1 MTYNKTPI
9 STPQKPELESTA
21 QTSKS
26 FGERLRAVKQTRWI
40 RFAVVSLIFFGW
52 VVLMGNLW
60 LLLVYPLLFDIYLT
74 QYIPYN
80 WWKKRPNPTRTIMA
94 WVDAMVYALVLIYF
108 LFAFVGQQY
117 EIPSSSLEKSL
128 LVGDRL
134 WVDKTVYGA
143 RVPQTPIHFPLAQ
156 HTLPLLNCKSYVDK
170 PQLEYHRIPG
180 RRSVERGDIVVF
192 NFPNGDTVALNT
204 GPRDYYQVVYD
215 LQRQGVEQ
223 PRQYIA
229 DHPEL
234 FGKVVWRPVDRREN
248 YVKRVVGL
256 PGERL
261 RIAHDIIYINGKA
274 IAEPENVQYNY
285 IIPVK
290 SRINPYDLRDLGLR
304 MEDIANQPIDI
315 AGNIVYDLPL
325 TAAMKAELE
334 KRPEIA
340 GPLVREADAGLFD
353 LGGVFPLGN
362 DYGWTRPDMG
372 EFWIPKRGST
382 LHLTLDNLPIYR
394 RAIAV
399 YEGNDLKVK
408 DGKILINGELTE
420 YYTFKMDYFW
430 MMGDNRDRSLDSRYW
445 GFVPEDHVVGSPV
458 FIILSLDQDRGLTEG
473 KVRTDR
479 FFRSPNPDKSA
490 KKW

>member
-1 MTYNKTPI
+1 M
-9 STPQKPELESTA
+9 
-21 QTSKS
+21 
-26 FGERLRAVKQTRWI
+26 
-40 RFAVVSLIFFGW
+40 
-52 VVLMGNLW
+52 
-60 LLLVYPLLFDIYLT
+60 
-74 QYIPYN
+74 
-80 WWKKRPNPTRTIMA
+80 
-94 WVDAMVYALVLIYF
+94 
-108 LFAFVGQQY
+108 
-117 EIPSSSLEKSL
+117 
-128 LVGDRL
+128 
-134 WVDKTVYGA
+134 
-143 RVPQTPIHFPLAQ
+143 
-156 HTLPLLNCKSYVDK
+156 
-170 PQLEYHRIPG
+170 
-180 RRSVERGDIVVF
+180 
-192 NFPNGDTVALNT
+192 
-204 GPRDYYQVVYD
+204 
-215 LQRQGVEQ
+215 
-223 PRQYIA
+223 
-229 DHPEL
+229 
-234 FGKVVWRPVDRREN
+234 VWRPVDRREN

-399 YEGNDLKVK
+399 YEGNDLKVE
-408 DGKILINGELTE
+408 DGKILINGEPTE

-458 FIILSLDQDRGLTEG
+458 FIILSLDQDRGWTEG